1 MCRLN
6 VQAQCDEKKNKLG
19 LELCQAQVWLGV
31 EVKLGLRLAKK
42 MFERSFLIEAL
53 DVGETVPFLVL
64 MILHPVVKTCFG
76 LIGKGLRYYLDGR

>member
-1 MCRLN
+1 MTYRKML
-6 VQAQCDEKKNKLG
+6 NKLE

>member
-1 MCRLN
+1 
-6 VQAQCDEKKNKLG
+6 
-19 LELCQAQVWLGV
+19 
-31 EVKLGLRLAKK
+31 

-53 DVGETVPFLVL
+53 DVGETVSFLVL